1 MKPTGEYNGWRNWQ
15 TWNVA
20 LWIGNDESLYRLAL
34 TVKGAPDPY
43 AEFQAVLGPGIAG
56 FRFGRDSRAYLQVRE
71 TPDGARW
78 ADETIDTAAI
88 NEMMRGL

>member
-1 MKPTGEYNGWRNWQ
+1 MRAGAYNGWRNWQ

-43 AEFQAVLGPGIAG
+43 EEFQAVLASSALYAIKDQVDGPGIAG
-56 FRFGRDSRAYLQVRE
+56 QRE